1 MKNEVSIEAIGVFTF
16 SKDIRNL
23 DKDLHGIIKKA
34 NQTILKKG
42 VPKDRKNE
50 GANIVDS
57 TINGSNLNLHIKSGL
72 HVRAYSAILRMKK
85 FLASELGK
93 KFRIG
98 IRKVIVQK
106 ISFRIPLEK
115 EIPQNFIDE
124 IRSSSYVKSV
134 RKEEQTLIIILDE
147 IKEHD
152 LKINV
157 PDRIINEI
165 IKKINNFNISTK
177 IKERCKDLSDS
188 VTVVKKEAQPIVRKS
203 VPKRIKFSKEPMDEA
218 LKIGWVKEFPGRGQ
232 WIYTTPYSQLFDI
245 IKEILLNEVAKKLKF
260 QPFMLPKVI
269 PLEVMKKMPGYLEDI
284 PEGMYY
290 IFPPPRD
297 PNTFKAFKEKVKVT
311 KEVPRE
317 ELKKALKDPDYVLAP
332 AQCEAFWQFYG
343 GEILDIEQLPYKL
356 YDCSG
361 YTYRWEGGGV
371 EGMVRLH
378 EFQRI
383 ELTYVGNP
391 EQIVQIRDEIV
402 DESIRVVDN
411 ILDMEWRI
419 TAAIPFWAKEGTI
432 DFDAHDSKN
441 IAAYDLE
448 IYLPYRGDRENS
460 EWLEIA
466 GCFVHKL
473 KFVNSFK
480 IKEIKKREIWT
491 GCTGLGVTRWIAA
504 FLSTHGFE
512 VENWPKA
519 VKVKFDKN
527 YRQIKTLSWPPEK
540 ID

>member
-1 MKNEVSIEAIGVFTF
+1 
-16 SKDIRNL
+16 
-23 DKDLHGIIKKA
+23 
-34 NQTILKKG
+34 
-42 VPKDRKNE
+42 
-50 GANIVDS
+50 
-57 TINGSNLNLHIKSGL
+57 
-72 HVRAYSAILRMKK
+72 MKK
-85 FLASELGK
+85 FLAIELGK

-106 ISFRIPLEK
+106 ISFRMPLE
-115 EIPQNFIDE
+115 EETPQNFIDE
-124 IRSSSYVKSV
+124 ILSSSYVKSV
-134 RKEEQTLIIILDE
+134 KKEEQSLIIILHE
-147 IKEHD
+147 ISEHD

-157 PDRIINEI
+157 PDRIINE
-165 IKKINNFNISTK
+165 
-177 IKERCKDLSDS
+177 CKDLSS
-188 VTVVKKEAQPIVRKS
+188 SIRVKKHDSAAKKEVQPIVRKS
-203 VPKRIKFSKEPMDEA
+203 KPKRIKFSKDPMDEA
-218 LKIGWVKEFPGRGQ
+218 LKIGWIKEFPGRGQ

-245 IKEILLNEVAKKLKF
+245 IKEILLNEIAKKLKF

-297 PNTFKAFKEKVKVT
+297 PNNFKTFKEKVKAT

-317 ELKKALKDPDYVLAP
+317 ELKKTLKNPDYVLAP

-343 GEILDIEQLPYKL
+343 EEILDIKQLPYKL

-371 EGMVRLH
+371 EGMVRLQ

-383 ELTYVGNP
+383 ELTYLGNP
-391 EQIVQIRDEIV
+391 KQVVQIRDEIV
-402 DESIRVVDN
+402 DECIRVVDN

-419 TAAIPFWAKEGTI
+419 TSAIPFWAKEGTI
-432 DFDAHDSKN
+432 DFDPHDSKN

-480 IKEIKKREIWT
+480 IKEMKKREIWT

-512 VENWPKA
+512 VKNWPKA
-519 VKVKFDKN
+519 VKIKFDKN
-527 YRQIKTLSWPPEK
+527 YKRIKTLSWPPEK
-540 ID
+540 ND

>member
-1 MKNEVSIEAIGVFTF
+1 MKNDVSIEAIGVFTF
-16 SKDIRNL
+16 SKDIRNF
-23 DKDLHGIIKKA
+23 DKDLNDIIKKA

-42 VPKDRKNE
+42 VPKDSKNE
-50 GANIVDS
+50 GANVVDFI
-57 TINGSNLNLHIKSGL
+57 INGDKLKLCIKSGL
-72 HVRAYSAILRMKK
+72 YVRAYSAILRMKK

-93 KFRIG
+93 KFKIG
-98 IRKVIVQK
+98 IRKVIVKK
-106 ISFRIPLEK
+106 ISLKISMEK
-115 EIPQNFIDE
+115 GTPQNFIYE
-124 IRSSSYVKSV
+124 IRSSSYVKSAN
-134 RKEEQTLIIILDE
+134 KEDQTLIIILDE
-147 IKEHD
+147 IKEND
-152 LKINV
+152 LKKNV

-165 IKKINNFNISTK
+165 IKKIEKFNISTK
-177 IKERCKDLSDS
+177 LKERQKDLSAS
-188 VTVVKKEAQPIVRKS
+188 FEVVKKEVQPIVRKS
-203 VPKRIKFSKEPMDEA
+203 DPKRIKFSKDPMGEA
-218 LKIGWVKEFPGRGQ
+218 LKNGWIKEFPGRGQ

-245 IKEILLNEVAKKLKF
+245 IKEILLSEIAKKLRF

-297 PNTFKAFKEKVKVT
+297 PNAFKVFKEKVKVT
-311 KEVPRE
+311 KEIPRE
-317 ELKKALKDPDYVLAP
+317 ELKKVLKNPDYVLAP

-371 EGMVRLH
+371 EGMVRLQ

-383 ELTYVGNP
+383 ELTYLGNP
-391 EQIVQIRDEIV
+391 EQVVKIRDEIV
-402 DESIRVVDN
+402 DECVRVVDN

-432 DFDAHDSKN
+432 DFDPQDSKN

-448 IYLPYRGDRENS
+448 IYLPHRGDRENS

-480 IKEIKKREIWT
+480 IKEMKNREIWT
-491 GCTGLGVTRWIAA
+491 GCTGLGITRWIAA

-512 VENWPKA
+512 VENWPKI

-527 YRQIKTLSWPPEK
+527 YKRIKTLNWPPKK